1 MSGNVRKIC
10 VVTGSRAEYGLLY
23 WLLKEIQAD
32 PRLQLQLIVTGMH
45 LSPQFGLTVK
55 QIEADGFVLDA
66 RVEILLSSDTAVGVA
81 KSMGLGVMGFA
92 EALDRLRPDILVV
105 LGDRFEI
112 FAAAQAAMVARIPIA
127 HIHGGELTEGL
138 IDEAIRHSL
147 TKMSHLHFVA
157 TEDYRKRVIQLGESP
172 QHVWNV
178 GATGVDAIRRMRLLD
193 RGELSAAT
201 GLDLTTPYFVVTYHP
216 VTLADEQADCGA
228 RALFAALERFPRHK
242 IVVTGAN
249 ADTGNGAVSREIESF
264 SAAHPGRVFSCIS
277 LGQSRY
283 LSALS
288 HADAVLGN
296 SSSGLIEAP
305 VLGVPTVN
313 VGDRQRGR
321 VRAATVIDVAD
332 NEQAIVEGIVKAL
345 TPGFRAECRDAEC
358 PFGDGHSAEQIV
370 KVLGEYPLEGLL
382 IKRFHDLA

>member
-1 MSGNVRKIC
+1 MSGSVRKLC

-32 PRLQLQLIVTGMH
+32 PGLSLQLIVTGMH
-45 LSPQFGLTVK
+45 LSPQFGLTVT
-55 QIEADGFVLDA
+55 QIEADGFVPDA
-66 RVEILLSSDTAVGVA
+66 RVEMLLSSDTPVGVA
-81 KSMGLGVMGFA
+81 KSMGLGVIGFA

-157 TEDYRKRVIQLGESP
+157 TEVYRKRVVQLGESP

-193 RGELSAAT
+193 RNELSEAT
-201 GLDLTTPYFVVTYHP
+201 GFDLTAPYFVVTYHP
-216 VTLADEQADCGA
+216 VTLADDQAGGGA
-228 RALFAALERFPRHK
+228 RALIAALEHFPNHK

-249 ADTGNGAVSREIESF
+249 ADTGNGAVSREIDAF
-264 SAAHPGRVFSCIS
+264 SAAHPGRVFSRVS
-277 LGQSRY
+277 LGQRRY
-283 LSALS
+283 LSAIS

-305 VLGVPTVN
+305 VLMVPTVN

-321 VRAATVIDVAD
+321 VRAATVIDVGD
-332 NEQAIVEGIVKAL
+332 NEQAIAAGIATAL
-345 TPGFRAECRDAEC
+345 TPEFRAACRGAEC
-358 PFGDGHSAEQIV
+358 PFGDGHSAEKIA
-370 KVLGEYPLEGLL
+370 KVLAEWPLERLL
-382 IKRFHDLA
+382 VKQFHDLA

>member
-45 LSPQFGLTVK
+45 LSPQFGLTVR
-55 QIEADGFVLDA
+55 QIEADGFVPDA
-66 RVEILLSSDTAVGVA
+66 RVEMLLSSDTPVGIA
-81 KSMGLGVMGFA
+81 KSMGLGVIGFA

-157 TEDYRKRVIQLGESP
+157 TETYRKRVIQLGESP
-172 QHVWNV
+172 RHVWNV
-178 GATGVDAIRRMRLLD
+178 GAAGVDAVRKMRLLD
-193 RGELSAAT
+193 RDELSAAT
-201 GLDLTTPYFVVTYHP
+201 GFDLTAPYFVVTYHP
-216 VTLADEQADCGA
+216 VTLADEQADRGA
-228 RALFAALERFPRHK
+228 RALFTALERFPNHN

-264 SAAHPGRVFSCIS
+264 SAAHPGRVFGCIS

-283 LSALS
+283 LSALA

-296 SSSGLIEAP
+296 SSSGLIEAQ
-305 VLGVPTVN
+305 VLRVPTVN

-321 VRAATVIDVAD
+321 VRAATVIDVGD
-332 NEQAIVEGIVKAL
+332 DEQAIIEGVARAL
-345 TPGFRAECRDAEC
+345 TPDFRAECRDAEC
-358 PFGDGHSAEQIV
+358 PFGDGHSAEKIV
-370 KVLGEYPLEGLL
+370 KVLGEWPVEGLL
-382 IKRFHDLA
+382 IKQFYDMA

>member
-1 MSGNVRKIC
+1 MSGNARKIC

-23 WLLKEIQAD
+23 WLIKEIQAD
-32 PRLQLQLIVTGMH
+32 PGLQLQLIVTGMH
-45 LSPQFGLTVK
+45 LSPQFGLTVR
-55 QIEADGFVLDA
+55 QIEEDGFVADA
-66 RVEILLSSDTAVGVA
+66 RVEMLLSSDTPVGIA
-81 KSMGLGVMGFA
+81 KSMGLGVIGFA

-157 TEDYRKRVIQLGESP
+157 TEVYRKRVVQLGESP

-201 GLDLTTPYFVVTYHP
+201 GFDLATPYFVVTYHP
-216 VTLADEQADCGA
+216 VTLADEQADRGA
-228 RALFAALERFPRHK
+228 RAMFAALERFPSHK

-264 SAAHPGRVFSCIS
+264 SATHPGRVFSCIS
-277 LGQSRY
+277 LGQGRY
-283 LSALS
+283 LSVLS
-288 HADAVLGN
+288 HADAIIGN
-296 SSSGLIEAP
+296 SSSGLIEGP
-305 VLGVPTVN
+305 VLRVPTVN

-321 VRAATVIDVAD
+321 VRAATVIDVGD
-332 NEQAIVEGIVKAL
+332 NEQAIVAGIERAL
-345 TPGFRAECRDAEC
+345 TPEFRAACRDAEC
-358 PFGDGHSAEQIV
+358 PFGDGHSAERIV
-370 KVLGEYPLEGLL
+370 GVLGEWPLEGLL
-382 IKRFHDLA
+382 IKQFHDLT

>member
-1 MSGNVRKIC
+1 MSGSMRKIC

-23 WLLKEIQAD
+23 WLLKEIQAA
-32 PRLQLQLIVTGMH
+32 PKLQLQLIVTGMH
-45 LSPQFGLTVK
+45 LSPQFGLTVT
-55 QIEADGFVLDA
+55 QIEADGFVPDA
-66 RVEILLSSDTAVGVA
+66 RVEMLLSSDTPVGIA

-157 TEDYRKRVIQLGESP
+157 TEVYRKRVVQLGESP

-178 GATGVDAIRRMRLLD
+178 GAAGVDAIRRMRLLD
-193 RGELSAAT
+193 RNELSAAT
-201 GLDLTTPYFVVTYHP
+201 GFDLTTPYFVVTYHP
-216 VTLADEQADCGA
+216 VTLADEQAGGGA
-228 RALFAALERFPRHK
+228 RALFAALEHFPNHK

-277 LGQSRY
+277 LGQTRY
-283 LSALS
+283 LSAIA
-288 HADAVLGN
+288 HADAVIGN

-305 VLGVPTVN
+305 VLRVPTVN

-321 VRAATVIDVAD
+321 VRAATVIDVSD
-332 NEQAIVEGIVKAL
+332 SEQAIVAGIGQAL
-345 TPGFRAECRDAEC
+345 TPEFRAACRDAEC
-358 PFGDGHSAEQIV
+358 PFGDGHSAEKIV
-370 KVLGEYPLEGLL
+370 KVLGEWPLEGLL
-382 IKRFHDLA
+382 IKQFHDLA